1 MKKIKF
7 LATLFFI
14 FLLTSCNKE
23 KKRSFTFFDSFD
35 TEISIIM
42 YTKTNDEFEKYVK
55 IFKDEFTN
63 YGKLYDIY
71 KDYDGVTNLKTIN
84 EKAYK
89 EPLEV
94 DEKILDM
101 LSESIELSYKYG
113 KKVNIAVGSLTNVWH
128 NYREEGLKSKSDAKL
143 PPMEELTEA
152 KKHINLEDIIID
164 KTKKTIFIKDP
175 ELKIDVGAFAKG
187 YATDKVA
194 EKLKGEGLNSF
205 IISAGGNIKAV
216 GKPLDER
223 KFYSIGIQNPFLEKE
238 EKVKDIIY
246 KNDVSVVTSGDYQRF
261 YSVNGKNYHHIID
274 IDTLMPE
281 GKFKSVTVVTDTGF
295 IGDYL
300 STLFFLS
307 SKEEA
312 EEIADKIGNVGIIWI
327 DFNGEMTFTENIKGI
342 LKSQGAKE
350 S

>member
-1 MKKIKF
+1 MTGVQTCA
-7 LATLFFI
+7 LP
-14 FLLTSCNKE
+14 
-23 KKRSFTFFDSFD
+23 
-35 TEISIIM
+35 
-42 YTKTNDEFEKYVK
+42 
-55 IFKDEFTN
+55 
-63 YGKLYDIY
+63 IY
-71 KDYDGVTNLKTIN
+71 
-84 EKAYK
+84 
-89 EPLEV
+89 
-94 DEKILDM
+94 
-101 LSESIELSYKYG
+101 
-113 KKVNIAVGSLTNVWH
+113 

-175 ELKIDVGAFAKG
+175 KLKIDVGAFAKG

-216 GKPLDER
+216 GKPLDDR

-312 EEIADKIGNVGIIWI
+312 EKIADKIGNVGIIWI